1 MRLIHFA
8 ACRIHPSPTEAS
20 ELSLTMSVIDTS
32 PSLAREEIL
41 KFAAAN
47 KSVLTAMQRLLH
59 TAARAL
65 SVPAA
70 FSAFFNTEGVLR
82 IHTWYGFDATSS
94 EDSSFL
100 LADRSFYSSI
110 QIIPDASK
118 CAPHTN
124 DVWTTNGGVRFFASL
139 PIKTSTNTLIGIFCI
154 LDSEP
159 RKLSSD
165 HRRLLQDFGHMA
177 SEAILLRFETSINRF
192 AYRKVE
198 AEHKS
203 TKQQLERITS
213 SLPLPFISVD
223 EEGVVQ
229 QWNRACVDT
238 FGYAQEEMEGQSLT
252 DMLVPEE
259 ARETVKKLINRVYNR
274 RRISG
279 IELVLQDKSKNNHVT
294 QCRLLPNYNAKGI
307 VESCIIIPQV
317 ESNTSRADQTIKRT
331 AAQQYEFTEELQR
344 LKTAFL
350 SNMSHEIRTPLTS
363 IIGFADIL
371 GDQVDDANK
380 EFTQLIETSAQRLM
394 STLSAVLDLAQLEG
408 HSLEINPEPLNL
420 EEHTREIVESFRPMA
435 ESKKLKLTL
444 DCKPDTYSIARIDTA
459 AQTRVIRNLVSN
471 AIKFTRKGKIEV
483 LVKSDDASVVIQVK
497 DSGIGISKEF
507 LPNIFDG
514 FLQESSGIA
523 RAFTGS
529 GLNLAIT
536 KRLIELGNGTIEVD
550 SKKGKG
556 TTFTVV
562 YPSCIAEAIAA

>member
-1 MRLIHFA
+1 
-8 ACRIHPSPTEAS
+8 
-20 ELSLTMSVIDTS
+20 MSVVDTI

-47 KSVLTAMQRLLH
+47 KSVLAAMQRLLH

-70 FSAFFNTEGVLR
+70 FSAFFNTEGALR

-100 LADRSFYSSI
+100 LAERSFYNSI
-110 QIIPDASK
+110 QIIPDASQ

-139 PIKTSTNTLIGIFCI
+139 PIKTTSNTLIGIFCI
-154 LDSEP
+154 LDSQP
-159 RKLSSD
+159 RNLSND

-192 AYRKVE
+192 AYRKIE
-198 AEHKS
+198 AENKS
-203 TKQQLERITS
+203 TREQLDRITS
-213 SLPLPFISVD
+213 SLPLPFLAVNEDGKI
-223 EEGVVQ
+223 Q
-229 QWNRACVDT
+229 QWNRSCVDA
-238 FGYAQEEMEGQSLT
+238 FGYTHDEVEGESMVDLIVAEES
-252 DMLVPEE
+252 
-259 ARETVKKLINRVYNR
+259 RNTVKTLIKRVYNR

-279 IELVLQDKSKNNHVT
+279 IELVLLDKNKNALQT
-294 QCRLLPNYNAKGI
+294 QCRLLPNYDAKG
-307 VESCIIIPQV
+307 VVKSCIIIPQPDAKATRA
-317 ESNTSRADQTIKRT
+317 EKTLSRTETKQNELA
-331 AAQQYEFTEELQR
+331 EELQQ
-344 LKTAFL
+344 LKSAFL

-380 EFTQLIETSAQRLM
+380 EFTQLIEASAQRLM
-394 STLSAVLDLAQLEG
+394 GTLSAVLDLAQLEG
-408 HSLEINPEPLNL
+408 QSLEISPEPVNL
-420 EEHTREIVESFRPMA
+420 EEHTRHVVESFRPVA
-435 ESKKLKLTL
+435 ESKKLKLTMQ
-444 DCKPDTYSIARIDTA
+444 CNQDTYSIARVDSS
-459 AQTRVIRNLVSN
+459 AQTRIIRNLISN
-471 AIKFTRKGKIEV
+471 AVKFTRKGKIEV
-483 LVKSDDASVVIQVK
+483 IIRTEEASVIIQIK
-497 DSGIGISKEF
+497 DTGIGISKEF
-507 LPNIFDG
+507 LPNIFNG

-536 KRLIELGNGTIEVD
+536 KRLVELGGGTIGVE

-556 TTFTVV
+556 TTFTVT